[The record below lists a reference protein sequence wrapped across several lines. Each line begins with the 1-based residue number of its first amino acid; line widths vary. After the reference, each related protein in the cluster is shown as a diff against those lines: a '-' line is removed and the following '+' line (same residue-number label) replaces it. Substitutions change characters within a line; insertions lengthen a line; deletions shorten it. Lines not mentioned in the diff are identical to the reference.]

1 MHIVLEHAFCL
12 LIYKKHF
19 SMLYIFSKNM
29 IFNGCL
35 ALLSTFIYLTHPLL
49 DIWISVL
56 NVFVEYLCTFFHNE
70 QNEQS
75 EMKLGFPGSWAGKE
89 STCNAGD
96 PSLIPGLGWSPGE
109 GIGLPSPVFLGPW
122 RLRQ

>member
-56 NVFVEYLCTFFHNE
+56 NVFVEYLCTFVHNE

-75 EMKLGFPGSWAGKE
+75 EMKLGFPGS
-89 STCNAGD
+89 
-96 PSLIPGLGWSPGE
+96 
-109 GIGLPSPVFLGPW
+109 
-122 RLRQ
+122 